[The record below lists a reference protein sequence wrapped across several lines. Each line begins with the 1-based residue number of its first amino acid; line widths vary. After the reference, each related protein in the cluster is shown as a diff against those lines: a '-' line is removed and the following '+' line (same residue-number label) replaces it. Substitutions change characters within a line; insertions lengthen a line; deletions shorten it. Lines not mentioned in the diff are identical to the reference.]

1 MKIRFALPLLAMLL
15 TFAAGAQT
23 FPSKT
28 VRIIVPYTPGGGT
41 DIISRTLATRMQETW
56 GQQVIVE
63 NRPGANGIIGTE
75 VMVKSPP
82 DGHTVAMVVGAHVV
96 NAVLQSKMP
105 FDPIGDTTAV
115 SLVATSPWV
124 IGIYPGVPAQN
135 LREFIAYA
143 KANPGKLR
151 FGSSE
156 SSSRL
161 AGEQFKQVAGV
172 DLVHVP
178 YKGGGQIVQ
187 DMLGG
192 HVESGFTSVL
202 TFLPH
207 YKSGKLRILAVGGK
221 ARAGA
226 MPDVPT
232 AAEAGLPGYETY
244 VWYGMYAPK
253 GTPAPVVSAHPAGD
267 RAPGPPA
274 GVQRALRRAR
284 RRRGREHAGG
294 VRRLHPRRVR
304 EVRAAGQGGRH
315 PARIAAGGRRQAP
328 SKLGLLGAGPRAL
341 TG

>member
-1 MKIRFALPLLAMLL
+1 MRLAAFALALLVSC
-15 TFAAGAQT
+15 AASAQ
-23 FPSKT
+23 FPSKP
-28 VRIIVPYTPGGGT
+28 VHIIVPYTPGGGT
-41 DIISRTLATRMQETW
+41 DIISRQLAAKMQESW
-56 GQQVIVE
+56 GQQVLVE

-82 DGHTVAMVVGAHVV
+82 DGHTLAMVVGAHVV
-96 NAVLQSKMP
+96 NAVLQEKMP
-105 FDPIGDTTAV
+105 FDPVNDTTAV

-135 LREFIAYA
+135 LRELIAYA

-172 DLVHVP
+172 DLVHVA
-178 YKGGGQIVQ
+178 YKGGAQIVQ

-192 HVESGFTSVL
+192 HIEVGFTSVL
-202 TFLPH
+202 TFLSH

-221 ARAGA
+221 TRAGA

-232 AAEAGLPGYETY
+232 AAEEGLDGYETY

-253 GTPAPVVSAHPAGD
+253 GTPREIVSRIQQEIARIVRLPESAERLAALGAD
-267 RAPGPPA
+267 AVASTPEEFAAFTRAE
-274 GVQRALRRAR
+274 RDKFAR
-284 RRRGREHAGG
+284 L
-294 VRRLHPRRVR
+294 VK
-304 EVRAAGQGGRH
+304 AAGIQ
-315 PARIAAGGRRQAP
+315 PE
-328 SKLGLLGAGPRAL
+328 
-341 TG
+341 

>member
-1 MKIRFALPLLAMLL
+1 MKMRNLLLAIAASYS
-15 TFAAGAQT
+15 FGAGAQ
-23 FPSKT
+23 FPSKP

-41 DIISRTLATRMQETW
+41 DIISRQLASKMQEAW
-56 GQQVIVE
+56 GQQVLVE
-63 NRPGANGIIGTE
+63 NRPGANGILGTE
-75 VMVKSPP
+75 VMVRSAP

-96 NAVLQSKMP
+96 NALLQSKMP
-105 FDPIGDTTAV
+105 FDPIGDTVAV

-124 IGIYPGVPAQN
+124 IGVYPGVPAQN

-178 YKGGGQIVQ
+178 YKGGAQIVQ

-192 HVESGFTSVL
+192 HIEVGFTSVL
-202 TFLPH
+202 TFLAH
-207 YKSGKLRILAVGGK
+207 HKSGRLRILAVGGRS
-221 ARAGA
+221 RAGA

-253 GTPAPVVSAHPAGD
+253 GTPREIVS
-267 RAPGPPA
+267 RI
-274 GVQRALRRAR
+274 QQ
-284 RRRGREHAGG
+284 EI
-294 VRRLHPRRVR
+294 
-304 EVRAAGQGGRH
+304 
-315 PARIAAGGRRQAP
+315 ARIVRLSDSAERLAA
-328 SKLGLLGAGPRAL
+328 LGADAVANTPEEFAAFTRSEYEKFAKLVKLAGIQPE
-341 TG
+341 

>member
-1 MKIRFALPLLAMLL
+1 
-15 TFAAGAQT
+15 
-23 FPSKT
+23 
-28 VRIIVPYTPGGGT
+28 
-41 DIISRTLATRMQETW
+41 MQESW
-56 GQQVIVE
+56 GQQVLVE

-82 DGHTVAMVVGAHVV
+82 DGHTLAMVVGAHVV
-96 NAVLQSKMP
+96 NAVLQEKMP
-105 FDPIGDTTAV
+105 FDPVNDTAAV

-172 DLVHVP
+172 DLVHVA
-178 YKGGGQIVQ
+178 YKGGAQIVQ

-192 HVESGFTSVL
+192 HIEAGFTSVL
-202 TFLPH
+202 TFLSH
-207 YKSGKLRILAVGGK
+207 YKSGKLRMLAVGGK
-221 ARAGA
+221 TRAGA

-232 AAEAGLPGYETY
+232 AAEAGLDGYETY

-253 GTPAPVVSAHPAGD
+253 GTPREIVSRIQQEIARIVRLPESAERLAALGAD
-267 RAPGPPA
+267 AVASTPEEFAAFTRAE
-274 GVQRALRRAR
+274 RDKFAR
-284 RRRGREHAGG
+284 L
-294 VRRLHPRRVR
+294 VK
-304 EVRAAGQGGRH
+304 AAGIQ
-315 PARIAAGGRRQAP
+315 PE
-328 SKLGLLGAGPRAL
+328 
-341 TG
+341 

>member
-1 MKIRFALPLLAMLL
+1 MRAVAILALLVSL
-15 TFAAGAQT
+15 TANAQ
-23 FPSKT
+23 FPSKP
-28 VRIIVPYTPGGGT
+28 VHIIVPYTPGGGT
-41 DIISRTLATRMQETW
+41 DIISRALAARLQETW
-56 GQQVIVE
+56 GQQVLVE
-63 NRPGANGIIGTE
+63 NRPGANGVIGTD

-96 NAVLQSKMP
+96 NAVLQPNMP
-105 FDPIGDTTAV
+105 FDPINDTTAV

-124 IGIYPGVPAQN
+124 VGIWPGVPAQN

-172 DLVHVP
+172 DLVHIP

-221 ARAGA
+221 TRAGA

-253 GTPAPVVSAHPAGD
+253 GTPAAIT
-267 RAPGPPA
+267 
-274 GVQRALRRAR
+274 
-284 RRRGREHAGG
+284 
-294 VRRLHPRRVR
+294 
-304 EVRAAGQGGRH
+304 
-315 PARIAAGGRRQAP
+315 ARIQGEIARLVRLPEFAERFAA
-328 SKLGLLGAGPRAL
+328 LGADAVASTPAEFAAFTRAEYEKFAKL
-341 TG
+341 VKAANIQPE

>member
-1 MKIRFALPLLAMLL
+1 MKIVFAILAAL
-15 TFAAGAQT
+15 TAWSVAAQT
-23 FPSKT
+23 FPSKS

-41 DIISRTLATRMQETW
+41 DIISRQLATKMQEAW
-56 GQQVIVE
+56 GQQVLVE

-75 VMVKSPP
+75 AMVKSPP

-105 FDPIGDTTAV
+105 FDPVADTVAV

-124 IGIYPGVPAQN
+124 LGVYPGVPAQN

-178 YKGGGQIVQ
+178 YKGGAQIVQ

-192 HVESGFTSVL
+192 HVEVGFTSVL

-207 YKSGKLRILAVGGK
+207 HKSGKLRILAVAGK
-221 ARAGA
+221 SRATA

-232 AAEAGLPGYETY
+232 AAEAGLSGYETY

-253 GTPAPVVSAHPAGD
+253 GTSPDTV
-267 RAPGPPA
+267 
-274 GVQRALRRAR
+274 
-284 RRRGREHAGG
+284 
-294 VRRLHPRRVR
+294 
-304 EVRAAGQGGRH
+304 
-315 PARIAAGGRRQAP
+315 ARIQREIARIVRLPETGERLAQ
-328 SKLGLLGAGPRAL
+328 LGADAVASTPEEFAAFTRAEHEKFAKL
-341 TG
+341 VKQAGIQPE

>member
-1 MKIRFALPLLAMLL
+1 MRLCCLLFALLLAG
-15 TFAAGAQT
+15 AANAQ
-23 FPSKT
+23 FPSKP
-28 VRIIVPYTPGGGT
+28 VHIIVPYTPGGGT
-41 DIISRTLATRMQETW
+41 DIISRALAAKMQESW
-56 GQQVIVE
+56 GQQVLVE

-96 NAVLQSKMP
+96 NAVLQAKMP

-124 IGIYPGVPAQN
+124 IGIWPGVPAQN
-135 LREFIAYA
+135 LKEFIAYA
-143 KANPGKLR
+143 KANPGRLR

-178 YKGGGQIVQ
+178 YKGGAQIVQ

-192 HVESGFTSVL
+192 HVEVGFTSVL
-202 TFLPH
+202 TFLAH
-207 YKSGKLRILAVGGK
+207 HKSGKIRVLAVGGK

-253 GTPAPVVSAHPAGD
+253 GTPVPVVSKI
-267 RAPGPPA
+267 
-274 GVQRALRRAR
+274 QQEIAR
-284 RRRGREHAGG
+284 LVKLPEFSERF
-294 VRRLHPRRVR
+294 
-304 EVRAAGQGGRH
+304 AA
-315 PARIAAGGRRQAP
+315 
-328 SKLGLLGAGPRAL
+328 LGADAVASTPDEFAAFTRAEHEKFARL
-341 TG
+341 VKAANIQPE

>member
-1 MKIRFALPLLAMLL
+1 MKTL
-15 TFAAGAQT
+15 TFLAAVLISLGAHAQ
-23 FPSKT
+23 FPTKA
-28 VRIIVPYTPGGGT
+28 VHIIVPYTPGGGT
-41 DIISRTLATRMQETW
+41 DIISRALAARMQESW
-56 GQQVIVE
+56 GQQVLVE

-82 DGHTVAMVVGAHVV
+82 DGHTLAVVVGAHVV
-96 NAVLQSKMP
+96 NAVLQKDMP
-105 FDPIGDTTAV
+105 FDPIKDTTAV
-115 SLVATSPWV
+115 SLIATSPWV
-124 IGIYPGVPAQN
+124 IGVWPGVPAQN

-172 DLVHVP
+172 DLVHIP

-192 HVESGFTSVL
+192 HVEVGFTSVL
-202 TFLPH
+202 TFLSH
-207 YKSGKLRILAVGGK
+207 YKSGKLRILAVGGRT
-221 ARAGA
+221 RAGA

-253 GTPAPVVSAHPAGD
+253 GTPPAITS
-267 RAPGPPA
+267 RI
-274 GVQRALRRAR
+274 QQEIAR
-284 RRRGREHAGG
+284 LVKTPEFGERF
-294 VRRLHPRRVR
+294 
-304 EVRAAGQGGRH
+304 AA
-315 PARIAAGGRRQAP
+315 
-328 SKLGLLGAGPRAL
+328 LGADAVASTPDEFAAFTRAEYDKFAKL
-341 TG
+341 VKAANIQPE

>member
-1 MKIRFALPLLAMLL
+1 MKTLLIL
-15 TFAAGAQT
+15 AASLISLGAHAQ
-23 FPSKT
+23 FPTKP
-28 VRIIVPYTPGGGT
+28 VRVIVPYTPGGGT
-41 DIISRTLATRMQETW
+41 DIISRALAARLQETW
-56 GQQVIVE
+56 GQQVLVE

-82 DGHTVAMVVGAHVV
+82 DGHTLAVVVGAHVV
-96 NAVLQSKMP
+96 NAVLQKEMP
-105 FDPIGDTTAV
+105 FDPIKDTTAV
-115 SLVATSPWV
+115 SLIATSPWV
-124 IGIYPGVPAQN
+124 IGIRPGVPAQN

-178 YKGGGQIVQ
+178 YKGGAQIVQ

-192 HVESGFTSVL
+192 HVEVGFTSVL
-202 TFLPH
+202 TFLSH
-207 YKSGKLRILAVGGK
+207 HKSGKLRILAVGGRT
-221 ARAGA
+221 RAGA

-253 GTPAPVVSAHPAGD
+253 GTP
-267 RAPGPPA
+267 
-274 GVQRALRRAR
+274 
-284 RRRGREHAGG
+284 
-294 VRRLHPRRVR
+294 R
-304 EVRAAGQGGRH
+304 EVTGKIQQEI
-315 PARIAAGGRRQAP
+315 ARLVKTPEFAERFAN
-328 SKLGLLGAGPRAL
+328 LGADAVASTPDEFAAFTRAEYEKFAKL
-341 TG
+341 VKAANIQPE

>member
-1 MKIRFALPLLAMLL
+1 VL
-15 TFAAGAQT
+15 
-23 FPSKT
+23 
-28 VRIIVPYTPGGGT
+28 
-41 DIISRTLATRMQETW
+41 
-56 GQQVIVE
+56 VE

-82 DGHTVAMVVGAHVV
+82 DGHVVAMVVGAHVV
-96 NAVLQSKMP
+96 NAVLQKDMP
-105 FDPIGDTTAV
+105 FDPIDDTTAV
-115 SLVATSPWV
+115 TLVATSPWV
-124 IGIYPGVPAQN
+124 IGIWPGVPAQN

-192 HVESGFTSVL
+192 HVEVGFTSVL
-202 TFLPH
+202 TFLSH
-207 YKSGKLRILAVGGK
+207 HKSGKLRVLAVGGRT
-221 ARAGA
+221 RAGA

-253 GTPAPVVSAHPAGD
+253 GTPAAITSRIQGEI
-267 RAPGPPA
+267 
-274 GVQRALRRAR
+274 AR
-284 RRRGREHAGG
+284 L
-294 VRRLHPRRVR
+294 VRLPEFAERF
-304 EVRAAGQGGRH
+304 AA
-315 PARIAAGGRRQAP
+315 
-328 SKLGLLGAGPRAL
+328 LGADAVANTPAEFAAFTRAEHEKFAKL
-341 TG
+341 VKAANIQPE